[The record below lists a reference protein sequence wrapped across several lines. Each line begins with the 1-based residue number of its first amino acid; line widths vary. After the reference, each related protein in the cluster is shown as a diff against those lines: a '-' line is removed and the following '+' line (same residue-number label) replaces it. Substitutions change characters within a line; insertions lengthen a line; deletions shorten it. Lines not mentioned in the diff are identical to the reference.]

1 MTRTRDQKPAVVAI
15 YAGLALTV
23 VATIVPYTTRL
34 LADHVRA
41 GYPAYTQARIDSAV
55 STYQVLL
62 SVVGALGIVAWL
74 GTAWA
79 VRAGKRW
86 ARAATA
92 VLFVLGTSIG
102 LAGLL
107 VTDTSGDTGLSPALA
122 WTGLAPCLA
131 ALLAVT
137 LLRRRPA

>member
-1 MTRTRDQKPAVVAI
+1 MRKPAVTAI

-23 VATIVPYTTRL
+23 VATIVPFTTRL

-41 GYPAYTQARIDSAV
+41 GYPAYGPAQVDSAV
-55 STYQVLL
+55 TTYLVLL
-62 SVVGALGIVAWL
+62 SVVGALGVAAWL

-79 VRAGKRW
+79 VKAGKRW

-92 VLFVLGTSIG
+92 ALFVLGTGIG
-102 LAGLL
+102 LTGLL
-107 VTDTSGDTGLSPALA
+107 ITDTSGDPGLPPALA

-131 ALLAVT
+131 ALVAVV
-137 LLRRRPA
+137 LLGRRRPA